1 MPKTYEPIATTTLS
15 SAQATVTFSS
25 IPGTYT
31 DLIIVGSVFADSA
44 TNRVLRMR
52 FNSDTGSNY
61 SNTLLAGNG
70 TSAESN
76 RNSNQSVIFVTWFG
90 AMLNSTTIP
99 VQTTIH
105 INNYSNTTT
114 NKTTLIR
121 SDEAQANVTAL
132 ANLWRNTA
140 AINTISFDVD
150 TGNIGTGTTFTLY
163 GIKAA

>member
-1 MPKTYEPIATTTLS
+1 MPPVTYEPIATTTLGS
-15 SAQATVTFSS
+15 TQATVTFSS

-31 DLIIVGSVFADSA
+31 DLVIVGSILTDNA
-44 TNRVLRMR
+44 TGRTLNIT

-61 SNTLLAGNG
+61 SNTHLGNDG
-70 TSAESN
+70 NTVVSN
-76 RNSNQSVIFVTWFG
+76 INSNQTNIFASWYG
-90 AMLNSTTIP
+90 ANISSTTNP
-99 VQTTIH
+99 FLCTIH

-121 SDEAQANVTAL
+121 SGATNHLSAF

-140 AINTISFDVD
+140 AINTIALSVS
-150 TGNIGTGTTFTLY
+150 TGNMAANTTFTVY